1 VFVLD
6 SIDSDQL
13 RPLLR
18 SEYDELIRQGHFQ
31 GEKIELLFG
40 VLVRMTPIG
49 APHSSTVT
57 HVANLFVRLLPD
69 DRASVRRQ
77 QPFAA
82 LLDSE
87 PEPDVVLAPPGEY
100 DREHP
105 ERTLL
110 VIEVSDSSL
119 ERDRGLKARLYA
131 LAGVP
136 EYWIVNLVDQV
147 IEVYTEPF
155 DGVFQQL
162 VTHEKG
168 ASLRPSAFLDLE
180 IRVDQILK

>member
-1 VFVLD
+1 VFVLE

-18 SEYDELIRQGHFQ
+18 SEYDALIRQGHFE

-40 VLVRMTPIG
+40 MLVRMTPIG
-49 APHSSTVT
+49 APHASTVMRVT
-57 HVANLFVRLLPD
+57 NLFVRVLPD
-69 DRASVRRQ
+69 ERASVRCQ

-100 DREHP
+100 DRDHP
-105 ERTLL
+105 EKTLL
-110 VIEVSDSSL
+110 VVEVSDSSL
-119 ERDRGLKARLYA
+119 RRDRELKARLYA

-136 EYWIVNLVDQV
+136 EYWIVNLVDEV

-155 DGVFQQL
+155 DDVFRKH
-162 VTHEKG
+162 TKYTKG
-168 ASLRPSAFLDLE
+168 QTLRPLAFPDLE